1 LLTTVQAGKVR
12 RRQKSILCASCS
24 PPVDEYDAKVVDMC
38 LDRTAL
44 DETAGRMSQTGMVVL
59 LHEIGGIEIGGSCSM
74 PRLGKILRAE
84 AWAVAK
90 STAIDP

>member
-1 LLTTVQAGKVR
+1 MGKIR
-12 RRQKSILCASCS
+12 RRQKSILHAACL
-24 PPVDEYDAKVVDMC
+24 PPVDEYDAKVVDIC

-44 DETAGRMSQTGMVVL
+44 DETTGRMSQAGMVVL

-84 AWAVAK
+84 AWADTQATV
-90 STAIDP
+90 IDS